1 LNPAVLPVVWISI
14 VMKNRKTWVSIL
26 IAALIVAAIAVIVA
40 IAGIAV
46 FIHNHVDSAVVEA
59 ASADAEFAQ
68 ARARFAGRTPLLEL
82 RGNEPVIHRD
92 ATAPRR
98 EVRSLHI
105 LAFDA
110 RQHKI
115 SRIDLPGWLLRL
127 MSAGGRFR
135 IANLEPF
142 DSDEDNR
149 LTLEDLERRGPGLVL
164 DAERRGGRA
173 LVWIE

>member
-1 LNPAVLPVVWISI
+1 
-14 VMKNRKTWVSIL
+14 MKNRQTWVSIL

-40 IAGIAV
+40 IGGIAMFV
-46 FIHNHVDSAVVEA
+46 HNHVNSEVVEA
-59 ASADAEFAQ
+59 ASADTEFAQ
-68 ARARFAGRTPLLEL
+68 ARARFAGKTPLLEL

-92 ATAPRR
+92 VTAPRR
-98 EVRSLHI
+98 EVRSLHM

-115 SRIDLPGWLLRL
+115 SRIDIPGWLLKM
-127 MSAGGRFR
+127 MSAGGRLR
-135 IANLEPF
+135 IANLEVF
-142 DSDEDNR
+142 DRDEDNR
-149 LTLEDLERRGPGLVL
+149 LTLEDLERHGPGLVL

>member
-1 LNPAVLPVVWISI
+1 
-14 VMKNRKTWVSIL
+14 MQNRRTWVSIL
-26 IAALIVAAIAVIVA
+26 IAALIVAAVAVIIAIGGVA
-40 IAGIAV
+40 M
-46 FIHNHVDSAVVEA
+46 FIHDHVNSEVVEA
-59 ASADAEFAQ
+59 VGADAEFAQ
-68 ARARFAGRTPLLEL
+68 ARARFAGKTPLLEL
-82 RGNEPVIHRD
+82 RGNQPIIHRD

-98 EVRSLHI
+98 PVQSLHM

-115 SRIDLPGWLLRL
+115 SRVDVPGWLLRV

-135 IANLEPF
+135 IANLEVF

-149 LTLEDLERRGPGLVL
+149 LTLEDLERHGPGLVL
-164 DAERRGGRA
+164 DAERSGGRA